1 MVWGDIFL
9 SGPTELHILDGGTLT
24 AVRYITDSFVLMH
37 DNARPHK
44 AQCVND
50 YLRTVQITALE
61 WPAYS
66 PDLNPIEHLWDILK
80 RRIRLQ

>member
-1 MVWGDIFL
+1 MVWEGISL

-24 AVRYITDSFVLMH
+24 AVKYITDILKPYVVPYAPYIGNSFVLMQ

-50 YLRTVQITALE
+50 YIRMVQITALE
-61 WPAYS
+61 HIVPTS
-66 PDLNPIEHLWDILK
+66 T
-80 RRIRLQ
+80 Q